1 MFVPSPGFGKD
12 IQMIAKR
19 AVGRVSLHG
28 YSALALLAFG
38 LHCEAAAQSYPSNTI
53 RIVATTSPGS
63 PPDVISRVIATELA
77 ETEGWRVVVE
87 NRPGALTTL
96 AMADVLKQPADGY
109 SIFPMSMPT
118 MVIPSLL
125 PRANLRP
132 DTDFAPVIKIA
143 TSYTALVATPSLAVK
158 SVGEL
163 VALLKSQPNKFN
175 ISVGIFGSPSH
186 LLGEVFK
193 LQTGVHASLVPYQH
207 NQQRIADLLT
217 GTTHFSFYTTTVVTN
232 LIAAG
237 KLRALAVTAPKR
249 IAALEDVPTIAEAG
263 FPELVAPGEDWVGFS
278 VRSETPSDIVMRLN
292 QAVNKALTKQK
303 VRDALASL
311 GAEPV
316 GGTPADFGSLIKS
329 QLVYWDNVV
338 KQAGIKVPQ

>member
-1 MFVPSPGFGKD
+1 MFVHALASGKD

-63 PPDVISRVIATELA
+63 PPDVISRVIASELA

-96 AMADVLKQPADGY
+96 AMAHVLKQPADGY

-132 DTDFAPVIKIA
+132 DTDLHQLSRLQRRTRRWSQRRPLPSNRSANSLYFSRVNL
-143 TSYTALVATPSLAVK
+143 TSSIFPS
-158 SVGEL
+158 
-163 VALLKSQPNKFN
+163 
-175 ISVGIFGSPSH
+175 
-186 LLGEVFK
+186 
-193 LQTGVHASLVPYQH
+193 ASLVRH
-207 NQQRIADLLT
+207 RTSSARCL
-217 GTTHFSFYTTTVVTN
+217 S
-232 LIAAG
+232 
-237 KLRALAVTAPKR
+237 
-249 IAALEDVPTIAEAG
+249 
-263 FPELVAPGEDWVGFS
+263 
-278 VRSETPSDIVMRLN
+278 
-292 QAVNKALTKQK
+292 
-303 VRDALASL
+303 
-311 GAEPV
+311 
-316 GGTPADFGSLIKS
+316 
-329 QLVYWDNVV
+329 
-338 KQAGIKVPQ
+338 